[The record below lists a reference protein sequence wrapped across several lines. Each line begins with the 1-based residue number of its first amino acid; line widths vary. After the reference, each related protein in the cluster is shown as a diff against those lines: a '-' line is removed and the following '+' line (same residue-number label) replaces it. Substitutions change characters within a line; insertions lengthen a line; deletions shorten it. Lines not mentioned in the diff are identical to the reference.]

1 MDILPAA
8 FEILSAIDYPAMLK
22 SIETAG
28 RTAYKSENL
37 MTEGSSERFV
47 KMLMS
52 RGHESVMEHINITV
66 RFICDRGVSHELVR
80 HRLAAYTQEST
91 RYVNYGKKGLS
102 VIDPVVFNNDSD
114 RHAVWE
120 DAMRQAEYF
129 YNKLIEMGAKPEEAR
144 TVLPQSTKTEIVTTC
159 NIREWRNIFRLRTSP
174 AAHPQMREIMIPLL
188 EKFQAEM
195 PALFGDI
202 KPALPGAAD

>member
-1 MDILPAA
+1 MDIIPAT
-8 FEILSAIDYPAMLK
+8 FEILSPIDYPAMLK

-47 KMLMS
+47 KMLQS

-102 VIDPVVFNNDSD
+102 VIDPVVFNKNSEK
-114 RHAVWE
+114 HAVWE
-120 DAMRQAEYF
+120 EAMQQAEHF
-129 YNKLIEMGAKPEEAR
+129 YNRLIEMGAKPEEAR

-195 PALFGDI
+195 PVLFGDI
-202 KPALPGAAD
+202 KPT

>member
-1 MDILPAA
+1 
-8 FEILSAIDYPAMLK
+8 
-22 SIETAG
+22 
-28 RTAYKSENL
+28 

-47 KMLMS
+47 KMLQS

-102 VIDPVVFNNDSD
+102 VIDPVVFNKNSEK
-114 RHAVWE
+114 HAVWE
-120 DAMRQAEYF
+120 EAMQQAEHF
-129 YNKLIEMGAKPEEAR
+129 YNRLIEMGAKPEEAR

-195 PALFGDI
+195 PVLFGDI
-202 KPALPGAAD
+202 KPT

>member
-1 MDILPAA
+1 MDILPAT

-47 KMLMS
+47 KMLMG

-102 VIDPVVFNNDSD
+102 VIDPVVFNNDSEK
-114 RHAVWE
+114 HAVWE
-120 DAMRQAEYF
+120 EAMQQAEHF
-129 YNKLIEMGAKPEEAR
+129 YNRLIEMGAKPEEAR

-195 PALFGDI
+195 PVLFDDI
-202 KPALPGAAD
+202 KPA

>member
-1 MDILPAA
+1 MDIIQAT
-8 FEILSAIDYPAMLK
+8 FEILSSIDYPAMLK

-37 MTEGSSERFV
+37 MTEDSSERFV

-102 VIDPVVFNNDSD
+102 VIDPVVFNNDSEK
-114 RHAVWE
+114 HAVWE
-120 DAMRQAEYF
+120 EAMQQAEHF
-129 YNKLIEMGAKPEEAR
+129 YNRLIEMGAKPEEAR

-174 AAHPQMREIMIPLL
+174 AAHPQMREIMSPLL
-188 EKFQAEM
+188 EKFQSEM
-195 PALFGDI
+195 PVLFGDI
-202 KPALPGAAD
+202 KPA

>member
-1 MDILPAA
+1 MDIVRAS
-8 FEILSAIDYPAMLK
+8 FEVLSPIDYPAMLK

-37 MTEGSSERFV
+37 MTGDSSERFV
-47 KMLMS
+47 KMLVS

-80 HRLAAYTQEST
+80 HRLAAFTQEST
-91 RYVNYGKKGLS
+91 RYVNYGKRGLS
-102 VIDPVVFNNDSD
+102 VVDPIVFADD
-114 RHAVWE
+114 RQKYAVWE
-120 DAMRQAEYF
+120 ESMEQAEHQY
-129 YNKLIEMGAKPEEAR
+129 KRLIELGAKPEEAR

-159 NIREWRNIFRLRTSP
+159 NIREWRNILRLRTSS

-188 EKFQAEM
+188 RKFQAEM
-195 PALFGDI
+195 PAFFSDI
-202 KPALPGAAD
+202 EPS